1 MPQRYINTHAMT
13 CLTSY
18 EIKRLEASIKDERKK
33 LEYPKRKNKRIMEN
47 AFSNTRNV
55 SPVITKSEIKSYY

>member
-1 MPQRYINTHAMT
+1 MESMKD
-13 CLTSY
+13 
-18 EIKRLEASIKDERKK
+18 EIKRLEANIKNERKK

-55 SPVITKSEIKSYY
+55 APVITKSEIKSYY

>member
-1 MPQRYINTHAMT
+1 MKD
-13 CLTSY
+13 